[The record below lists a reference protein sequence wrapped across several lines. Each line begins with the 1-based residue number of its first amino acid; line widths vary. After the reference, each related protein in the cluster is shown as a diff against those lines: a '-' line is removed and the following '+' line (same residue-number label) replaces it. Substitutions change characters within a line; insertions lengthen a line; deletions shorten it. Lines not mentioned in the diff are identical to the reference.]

1 MNNVEKKIYKLK
13 PGYLVGFED
22 LLKKYAQFG
31 GGADDAKYIHGR
43 SFSNVY
49 EFYMFA
55 FFIGL
60 HKNIAMDL
68 SDDDSLKGFWE
79 MENWKPK
86 EMVDHLIACALARSD
101 FDMLAVQESD
111 ENGVASEIRKLKRTI
126 ESYANGGLKY
136 VSTQVESQPTE
147 AEQDDFFIKMLV

>member
-1 MNNVEKKIYKLK
+1 MNTVEKKIYKLK
-13 PGYLVGFED
+13 PGYLAEFEE
-22 LLKKYAQFG
+22 LLKRYAQFG
-31 GGADDAKYIHGR
+31 GGADESKYIHGR

-60 HKNIAMDL
+60 HKDIPMDL

-86 EMVDHLIACALARSD
+86 EMVDHLVACAFARSD
-101 FDMLAVQESD
+101 FNMLAVQEYDDS
-111 ENGVASEIRKLKRTI
+111 GVSSEIKKLKRTI

-136 VSTQVESQPTE
+136 VYSQVETQPTE

>member
-13 PGYLVGFED
+13 PGYLAGFED
-22 LLKKYAQFG
+22 LLKRYAQFG
-31 GGADDAKYIHGR
+31 GGSDDAKYIQGR

-55 FFIGL
+55 LFIGL
-60 HKNIAMDL
+60 HRNIPMDL

-86 EMVDHLIACALARSD
+86 EMVDHLLACAIARSE
-101 FDMLAVQESD
+101 FNMLFVQEAD
-111 ENGVASEIRKLKRTI
+111 ESGVGKEVSKLKRTI
-126 ESYANGGLKY
+126 ESYANGGLQY
-136 VSTQVESQPTE
+136 VSAQVERQPTE